1 MSTPETLFDRLKKT
15 LAAYAKS
22 GRPETQAALADILVE
37 VERTGA
43 LKAIG
48 CQEKECR
55 ICSWGK
61 MDAQDWKNQCRL
73 WAFAEIIEDG
83 AYTGRRGNAAVQQE
97 ARDLLDALKASP
109 LPVKKGSR
117 P

>member
-1 MSTPETLFDRLKKT
+1 MPTPEALLDALKRT

-37 VERTGA
+37 VQRTDA
-43 LKAIG
+43 LKALG

-61 MDAQDWKNQCRL
+61 ESAQDWKNQCRL
-73 WAFAEIIEDG
+73 WAFAEIIEDS
-83 AYTGRRGNAAVQQE
+83 AYTGRRGNATVQEE
-97 ARDLLDALKASP
+97 ARDLFEALKSSA
-109 LPVKKGSR
+109 LPVKKR
-117 P
+117 